1 MLGTTIIKHE
11 IMEKHMDLVREGKL
25 EVARNL
31 LTFLR
36 RKTIVLGSSD
46 IDVETEFILEEFGL
60 APRYSRNYLS
70 VRFHL

>member
-11 IMEKHMDLVREGKL
+11 IMEKHTELVRTGKL

-31 LTFLR
+31 LVLLR
-36 RKTIVLGSSD
+36 LKTIRLGSRDS
-46 IDVETEFILEEFGL
+46 DVETEFILEELGL
-60 APRYSRNYLS
+60 VPKYSRNYLS

>member
-36 RKTIVLGSSD
+36 RKTIVLDSSD

-60 APRYSRNYLS
+60 VPRYSRNYLS

>member
-11 IMEKHMDLVREGKL
+11 IMEKHTELVREGKL

-31 LTFLR
+31 LIFLR
-36 RKTIVLGSSD
+36 RKTIRLGSSD
-46 IDVETEFILEEFGL
+46 IDVETEFILEEIGL
-60 APRYSRNYLS
+60 VPKYSRNYLA

>member
-11 IMEKHMDLVREGKL
+11 IMEKHTELVRRGKL

-31 LTFLR
+31 LVLLR
-36 RKTIVLGSSD
+36 LKTIRLGSRDS
-46 IDVETEFILEEFGL
+46 DVETEFILEELGL
-60 APRYSRNYLS
+60 VPKYSRNYLS